1 MNWRI
6 FFKIQPSQAGV
17 VDSLARFQSP
27 GFANFPP
34 LIDIHN
40 FRCYSLAR
48 QSRGSQADAHR
59 DPFFI
64 SPIHIPGGVVAVL
77 SGIQACVFDAY
88 GTLFDFNSAV
98 ARHRARL
105 GDIADQFSALWR
117 KKQLEYTW
125 LRSLMHRHAD
135 FYQVTLDALDYCL
148 VAFDVMDSALRLD
161 LMDAYRQL
169 DCYPD
174 VRPTLEQLKADG
186 FLTAIL
192 SNGSPSML
200 QTAVKSANI
209 QKLVDRILSV
219 EQIGVYKPDPR
230 VYQLAVDQLA
240 LSPRKIAFQSSNA
253 WDTVGAANFGLRVVW
268 VNRFNQ
274 SPEKLPFKADA
285 EIKSL
290 SELAALLSK

>member
-1 MNWRI
+1 M
-6 FFKIQPSQAGV
+6 AG
-17 VDSLARFQSP
+17 
-27 GFANFPP
+27 
-34 LIDIHN
+34 
-40 FRCYSLAR
+40 
-48 QSRGSQADAHR
+48 
-59 DPFFI
+59 
-64 SPIHIPGGVVAVL
+64 L
-77 SGIQACVFDAY
+77 SDIQACVFDAY

-98 ARHRARL
+98 DRHRARL
-105 GDIADQFSALWR
+105 GDITDQFSALWR

-135 FYQVTLDALDYCL
+135 FYQVTQDALDYTLETFDL
-148 VAFDVMDSALRLD
+148 VDSALRLE

-174 VRPTLEQLKADG
+174 VRLTLEQLKANG

-200 QTAVKSANI
+200 LSAVKSANI
-209 QKLVDRILSV
+209 QKLIDRILSV

-240 LSPRKIAFQSSNA
+240 LSPRKIAFLSSNA

-268 VNRFNQ
+268 VNRFDQ
-274 SPEKLPFKADA
+274 LAEKLPFKADA

-290 SELAALLSK
+290 AELPAILSK